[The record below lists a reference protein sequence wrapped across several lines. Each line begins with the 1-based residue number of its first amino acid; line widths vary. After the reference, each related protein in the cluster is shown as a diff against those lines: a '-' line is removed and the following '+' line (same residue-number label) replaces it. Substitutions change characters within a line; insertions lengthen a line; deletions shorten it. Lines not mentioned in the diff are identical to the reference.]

1 MYDLSHLTM
10 DFVQAAAPGL
20 NVFLFELK
28 KKKKRRS
35 SNVAS

>member
-1 MYDLSHLTM
+1 M

-28 KKKKRRS
+28 KKRRI